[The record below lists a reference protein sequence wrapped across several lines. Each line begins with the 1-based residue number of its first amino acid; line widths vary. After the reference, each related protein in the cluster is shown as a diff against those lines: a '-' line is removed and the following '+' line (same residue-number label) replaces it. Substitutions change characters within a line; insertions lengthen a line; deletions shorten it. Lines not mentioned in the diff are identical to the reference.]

1 MDELF
6 EKFERGE
13 MPNFIELM
21 AAISEI
27 SKMWPGEPC
36 LDCRQAGKE
45 ISHESCNHDQG
56 RNLQRQAE

>member
-13 MPNFIELM
+13 IPNVIELM

-27 SKMWPGEPC
+27 ADYWPTSVC
-36 LDCRQAGKE
+36 IDCQPSPDTELA
-45 ISHESCNHDQG
+45 Q
-56 RNLQRQAE
+56 